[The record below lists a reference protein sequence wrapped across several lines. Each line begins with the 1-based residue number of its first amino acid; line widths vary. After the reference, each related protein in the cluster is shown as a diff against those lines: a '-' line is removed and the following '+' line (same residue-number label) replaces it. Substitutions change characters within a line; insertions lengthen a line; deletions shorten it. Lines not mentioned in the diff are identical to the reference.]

1 MAPYPSANGLVVVT
15 CIAIDGAGKATISWS
30 QSLPTGFGKTPGQPI
45 TLPAALNMPNTSIIP
60 GEMTYAY
67 TPAID
72 FIHMGEVNLYS
83 SVYIYPRISAPILL
97 P

>member
-1 MAPYPSANGLVVVT
+1 
-15 CIAIDGAGKATISWS
+15 
-30 QSLPTGFGKTPGQPI
+30 
-45 TLPAALNMPNTSIIP
+45 MPNTSIIL